1 MKCTARRTNGEPCN
15 AWAIKGGTVCR
26 SHGGSI
32 KHVRDAANRR
42 LAEQE
47 AAKTVAT
54 LGARLDITPS
64 EALLEEVQWT
74 AGHVAWLRAKVQ
86 DLNRDDDGGGGG
98 DLTWGITRTE
108 TGLAAKTIEE
118 AKPSI
123 WYTLYAQERDR
134 LITATTAALKAGV
147 EERRVHLAEQQ
158 GQLIATVIHRI
169 LDALHLTPDQAALV
183 PTVVPRALRQITG
196 AP

>member
-98 DLTWGITRTE
+98 DLTWGITRME
-108 TGLAAKTIEE
+108 TGLVDKTIEE

>member
-98 DLTWGITRTE
+98 DLTWGITRME